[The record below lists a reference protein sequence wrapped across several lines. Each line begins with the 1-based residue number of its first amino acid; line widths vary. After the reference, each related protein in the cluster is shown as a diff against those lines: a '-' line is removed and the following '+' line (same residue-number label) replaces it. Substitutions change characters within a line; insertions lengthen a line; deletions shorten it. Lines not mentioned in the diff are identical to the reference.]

1 MGGPEGPL
9 NVYAGGPVLRPQRE
23 NDTMRNIFTLLLINC
38 LLVGLQ
44 AAVTTARADVAP
56 PDWRQQKSEQ
66 VWQDKIRPAVFPD
79 QTINTSQAAEILTI
93 KAPYRAEDATVVP
106 ISIHTMLP
114 QTKQRYIRKIHVYV
128 DRNPVPLVGV
138 FEFTPRS
145 GRADLALRIR
155 VNDQSFVR
163 AIAEM
168 NDGKLYMVKS
178 FVRATGACS
187 APPPPSID
195 ESFAH
200 MGRMKLRTVG
210 KTVLDEPNLVQL
222 KIQHP
227 NITGMQPMRIG
238 SRGMPPPHYIN
249 MIKVDYNG
257 KPVMRAR
264 LTFSISMDP
273 SFRFFVL
280 PEKAGILHVTA
291 TDTKHNTWTDD
302 YRIST

>member
-1 MGGPEGPL
+1 
-9 NVYAGGPVLRPQRE
+9 
-23 NDTMRNIFTLLLINC
+23 MRNILAIVLINC
-38 LLVGLQ
+38 LLVGLL
-44 AAVTTARADVAP
+44 AAVTTARADVEP
-56 PDWRQQKSEQ
+56 PDWRQQKSER
-66 VWQDKIRPAVFPD
+66 VWQEKIRPAVFPD
-79 QTINTSQAAEILTI
+79 QTINTSRAAGILSI

-114 QTKQRYIRKIHVYV
+114 QTAQRYIRKIHVYV

-145 GRADLALRIR
+145 GRADLAMRIR
-155 VNDQSFVR
+155 VNDQSYVR

-168 NDGKLYMVKS
+168 NDGELYMVKS

-187 APPPPSID
+187 APPPPSIED
-195 ESFAH
+195 SFAH
-200 MGRMKLRTVG
+200 MGRMKIRTVG
-210 KTVLDEPNLVQL
+210 KSGLHEPNLVQL

-227 NITGMQPMRIG
+227 NITGMQPLRIG
-238 SRGMPPPHYIN
+238 SRVMPPPHYIRE
-249 MIKVDYNG
+249 IKVDYNG
-257 KPVMRAR
+257 QPVLKAR

-280 PEKAGILHVTA
+280 PEKAGTLHITA
-291 TDTKHNTWTDD
+291 IDTKNNTWSDD